1 MASIQLSLYILYHP
15 IQRRST
21 LKHSASNPPSYS
33 GNRTM
38 EVVSRAILVA
48 RDDKSFWEKYKW
60 LVIGGAI
67 AIPIQLVAGFFY
79 LRYRKKK
86 KAAKMMLGE
95 EEGGSRNSDR

>member
-1 MASIQLSLYILYHP
+1 MRLSLFEWRACSCHFTFFVDT

-33 GNRTM
+33 GKRIM
-38 EVVSRAILVA
+38 EAVSRAILVA

-67 AIPIQLVAGFFY
+67 AIPIQLVAGFF
-79 LRYRKKK
+79 
-86 KAAKMMLGE
+86 
-95 EEGGSRNSDR
+95 